1 MGPLIL
7 RRGVLLGGAS
17 LVGACSAGEM
27 EQATVDIETFNV
39 WPADPPGGEKVTA
52 KEEIVE
58 RAKNPFV
65 NDREVIHVRTPTLKV
80 FRPAS
85 PDGSAVLI
93 VPGGAYQRVVLDKEG
108 DETARRL
115 AAAGVTAAVL
125 IYRLPEDGWAAG
137 WQAPLQDAQRAMRL
151 IRSGR
156 VANGIDSDRI
166 GVLGFSAGGNLAAA
180 LTLVER
186 PAYQPVDEADQAS
199 SHPDFA
205 ALIYAAYLDGKGSE
219 ALLAGPNAPA
229 PDLIASVTAKAPPVF
244 LVHAADDPSAPAEG
258 SRQMHAALQAAGVTS
273 ELHVFPDG
281 GHGFGIARAKGKQ
294 AETWPDLF
302 LAWGRANGMF
312 R

>member
-7 RRGVLLGGAS
+7 RRSALFGGVS
-17 LVGACSAGEM
+17 LAACSAGEM
-27 EQATVDIETFNV
+27 AKAGVAIETFDV
-39 WPADPPGGEKVTA
+39 WPAEPPGGEKVTA
-52 KEEIVE
+52 REEIIE
-58 RAKNPFV
+58 RAKSPFA
-65 NDREVIHVRTPTLKV
+65 NDRAVIHVRTPTLKV
-80 FRPAS
+80 FRPAQ

-93 VPGGAYQRVVLDKEG
+93 MPGGSYQRVVLDREG

-115 AAAGVTAAVL
+115 AAARVTAAVL

-151 IRSGR
+151 LRSGR
-156 VANGIDSDRI
+156 VAKRLDPQRI

-180 LTLVER
+180 LTLVEGD
-186 PAYQPVDEADQAS
+186 AYQPVDQTDQVS
-199 SHPDFA
+199 SHADFA

-229 PDLIASVTAKAPPVF
+229 PDLIASVTAKAPPMF
-244 LVHAADDPSAPAEG
+244 LVHAADDPSVPVEG
-258 SRQMHAALQAAGVTS
+258 SERMHAALQAAGVAS
-273 ELHVFPDG
+273 ELHVFPDA

-302 LAWGRANGMF
+302 LAWGRVNGMF